1 MKGKD
6 DTGST
11 TLSITVTATDG
22 GGLQT
27 KGVFSV
33 VVMDADT
40 DDDPETV
47 TPTPVTPADPEVP
60 GLEDDADDSDN
71 DGPVIP
77 PDDGGAFID
86 DLLDQFVIS
95 IDDIDI
101 A

>member
-1 MKGKD
+1 
-6 DTGST
+6 
-11 TLSITVTATDG
+11 
-22 GGLQT
+22 
-27 KGVFSV
+27 
-33 VVMDADT
+33 MDADT
-40 DDDPETV
+40 DDDPETT
-47 TPTPVTPADPEVP
+47 TPTAPDAPDPEVP

-86 DLLDQFVIS
+86 DLLDQFVIT